1 MTALAPRPRQ
11 RNAPCRSLQAMSV
24 ARVEPCA
31 CGGLVVAEADT
42 PESIRTAVE
51 IHNTSLLHLAWR
63 ERSEFDWVRFG
74 PIAWPEFLLGDAS

>member
-1 MTALAPRPRQ
+1 MTA
-11 RNAPCRSLQAMSV
+11 RSLQAMSV

-51 IHNTSLLHLAWR
+51 IHNASLLHLAWR
-63 ERSEFDWVRFG
+63 ERSEFDWVRSG